1 MSFQTGSLDG
11 TATAASVID
20 LVRNFANGDGWTT
33 QLNAGVSHMSKGECH
48 VSLTAV
54 TTTTLADTYGTG
66 GNVPDHQ
73 IVGRLRST
81 NVPFTAAE
89 VTGSTTR
96 VVSNDF
102 TPPFANYWLFSGEP
116 GDTPYVHLVV
126 QKANGR
132 FCHLS
137 FGVVDKKGAA
147 YTGGAFLFGMRYYW
161 AFSGSSAGGSSNGS
175 GVAGSGHYTPLSS
188 GGPTGFATYNI
199 FMGAI
204 DADSVISDS
213 SQVSTPN
220 GRLAALYSPSMSI
233 NVGSSSSRWLN
244 PFFHLGPNPLNGVTT
259 LMEAPVMR
267 YSTNSR
273 LQYLGSVPG
282 WRCCSMIG
290 RDEGETVT
298 FGTDEYMIFPVKRF
312 LPWNPEPYDQKI
324 VTSGPYGYAIKKV
337 V

>member
-11 TATAASVID
+11 TATVASLLD

-33 QLNAGVSHMSKGECH
+33 QVIAGGCHLSKGECH
-48 VSLTAV
+48 ATLIGV

-73 IVGRLRST
+73 IVGRLRAT

-89 VTGSTTR
+89 VTGSASR

-102 TPPFANYWLFSGEP
+102 TPPYANYWLFSGGP
-116 GDTPYVHLVV
+116 GDAPYIHLVV
-126 QKANGR
+126 QKASGR

-137 FGVVDKKGAA
+137 LGVVDKKGAA

-161 AFSGSSAGGSSNGS
+161 AFASNGAGNSSNGS
-175 GVAGSGHYTPLSS
+175 YVPASSHYTPLSS
-188 GGPTGFATYNI
+188 GGPNGFATYNLY
-199 FMGAI
+199 MG
-204 DADSVISDS
+204 DVDPGVIITDNSNLS
-213 SQVSTPN
+213 FAN
-220 GRLAALYSPSMSI
+220 GKLTSLYSPSLSI
-233 NVGSSSSRWLN
+233 NVSSSSSRWLN

-267 YSTNSR
+267 YSANSR

-337 V
+337 A